1 MVKKIGWVVLLF
13 LSLQALLFAVAPAA
27 QPLKSV
33 SDDLAADFTLL
44 DLGKS
49 RVSLSDFKDKPVILF
64 FWTTWCPFCLN
75 ELKMLNNI
83 YAEMTKDGVELLAIN
98 AGEPFYKVD
107 NFAKRYNLA
116 FRVLLDED
124 GEVSDSYGVMG
135 VPTYIFIDKKG
146 YIVSRRHSFSKKIY
160 KDLILD

>member
-1 MVKKIGWVVLLF
+1 MYKEIV
-13 LSLQALLFAVAPAA
+13 
-27 QPLKSV
+27 
-33 SDDLAADFTLL
+33 
-44 DLGKS
+44 
-49 RVSLSDFKDKPVILF
+49 
-64 FWTTWCPFCLN
+64 
-75 ELKMLNNI
+75 
-83 YAEMTKDGVELLAIN
+83 KDGLELLAIN